1 MSATIISIAIQK
13 GGTGKTTTV
22 LALGSGLSKFG
33 HKVLLVDMD
42 PQANLTL
49 SLGHHELLSSVP
61 KTLYEAIWAVSKDQ
75 DYDVAEIIRTTEL
88 GVDLLPSTKHLGAAD
103 HELIQVDQRQMVLKR
118 ILAQVQDEYDF
129 ILVDTPPKIDNL
141 TINAL
146 SASDYYLVPLNP
158 EYFAASGLELLL
170 DAANRIKE
178 HINPDLQCLGVL
190 LNRYNPHKVAMRNMA
205 AIAEKRM
212 GELVYDAYIRE
223 NVSVMEAQM
232 NNMSIYDYAP
242 KSNGAQDFAA
252 FVKET
257 MSRLGVQ
264 IAEQTSN

>member
-1 MSATIISIAIQK
+1 MSAMIISIAIQK
-13 GGTGKTTTV
+13 GGTGKTTTTI
-22 LALGSGLSKFG
+22 ALGTGLAKYG
-33 HKVLLVDMD
+33 QKVLLVDMD

-49 SLGHHELLSSVP
+49 SMGHHEMLNSVS
-61 KTLYEAIWAVSKDQ
+61 KTLYEAIWAISKDQ
-75 DYDVAEIIRTTEL
+75 EYDVPGIILPTEL

-118 ILAQVQDEYDF
+118 ILDQVRDMYDL
-129 ILVDTPPKIDNL
+129 IIIDTPPKIDNL

-146 SASDYYLVPLNP
+146 SASDYYLVPLNA

-170 DAANRIKE
+170 DAAKRIKD

-205 AIAEKRM
+205 SIAERRM
-212 GELVYDAYIRE
+212 GELVYTSYIRE
-223 NVSVMEAQM
+223 NISLMEAQM

-242 KSNGAQDFAA
+242 KSNGAADYAA
-252 FVKET
+252 FVRET
-257 MSRLGVQ
+257 MLRLG
-264 IAEQTSN
+264 IAVPESK